1 MPRMA
6 KGELVPPPSH
16 KSAQKPSRPS
26 WSAPSCQVNSNY
38 PRCRDMRE
46 REREREGDDNH
57 GQCLKVGEENSIS
70 RPTKKQIVGFI
81 LRAIIIIII

>member
-1 MPRMA
+1 MP

-26 WSAPSCQVNSNY
+26 WSAPSCQVNSIIL
-38 PRCRDMRE
+38 DVGMRE
-46 REREREGDDNH
+46 RDDTH

-70 RPTKKQIVGFI
+70 RPTKKQRVGFI
-81 LRAIIIIII
+81 LRAIIIIIIILNKIY